1 MNRHRYLKKI
11 AHLRQLARVQ
21 YRDALSPHAE
31 ETRDYHNAEGDRLTA
46 EADTLAARYA
56 EEYPQYPPLPPMAP
70 VTWEQWFQRH
80 QHTPEVYAI
89 GGSTKVCCFPYTV
102 LSRQARKDLYGLA
115 NVSVT
120 AYSGGSIWFHVTRGA
135 TEVAGMTA

>member
-1 MNRHRYLKKI
+1 MNRHRYLNKI
-11 AHLRQLARVQ
+11 GRLRKRARIEYRAALQQ
-21 YRDALSPHAE
+21 YAQD
-31 ETRDYHNAEGDRLTA
+31 TRNQHNAEGDRLNA

-102 LSRQARKDLYGLA
+102 LSHQARKDLYGLV

-135 TEVAGMTA
+135 TEVAGMNA